1 MPDWP
6 TELESAP
13 RSSVRQRHAAT
24 PRADSPTLLTSLS
37 ENLLL
42 LTDGLFCLTLL
53 VTLLVFAGRTPTGQ
67 LCLLIGTVLTVSC
80 WILAYLIRPAHQW
93 KWTGLEP
100 FLLLG
105 IGLAALQLT
114 PWDEETLRWLSP
126 TAVHLAGAESDRTLP
141 DELSQGLGWNRI
153 SLAPHATRLSLASVI
168 CVSLLF
174 LIQVQR
180 FQNRVHA
187 RRLILG
193 LSLGVALFG
202 LFGIIQ
208 LLTSNRLFFW
218 TIEHPYTHTSSA
230 AKGSF
235 TNPNHFA
242 GFLALA
248 IGPLLA
254 WTLGRSTAVV
264 PTKRSEDFWN
274 TARVASAVN
283 WKLLPGG
290 ILLTILLTGI
300 VLSLSRGGLILGAVA
315 LGTTMV
321 ALMGYRL
328 TDSRGPLFLVMLAFA
343 GLGGIS
349 LIGEEYLNR
358 NAHELVSGD
367 IEKLDNNEGRRFVWQ
382 ANWEAIQAFPWLGA
396 GLGAHADVLPA
407 FHSAHIG
414 NRIYTHAENSYLQMA
429 TEQGLTALG
438 LLAGVVLLVVCRLFL
453 TLSGDQRDPADAWMR
468 AGLFGSLAVFL
479 VHGTYDFPW
488 YAPAYM
494 VLAATF
500 FAYLFASSEVTRERF
515 RPPIS
520 IAPLLM
526 LAGLL
531 WGVGQL
537 GPSVQ
542 RAAFAD
548 NHERQYLILTVN
560 DRTFDTVEEE
570 LLWLKL
576 RIQHI
581 SAALQQD
588 PENGRLHLGLSD
600 GLRRLF
606 ELNML
611 HGEQLMPVTQ
621 IREAVYMG
629 GFQDI
634 STMREWLLNPGVM
647 ERPYPMVEAALVSAQ
662 KALQHNPCLSSAW
675 LTKSDLCF
683 IHSPDPTLPDY
694 FLERARRVSGQ
705 SAEISFTQGFHAWC
719 RGDVE
724 ETLAAWKPIFG
735 EQGPIQRRIIEL
747 ITSSFSPAELF
758 THLQPDLPGQ
768 LRILRA
774 YDPAETPGYSEAAQI
789 VAREALKHAETLPNP
804 REQRAILL
812 QVFNAISLDEENT
825 NTQAFINLVTE
836 RYPQA
841 IALRKAFGVWFVKQ
855 NLHAEALPHLQV
867 VQKQVPHD
875 PHVAKL
881 VQDCQ
886 AFQSPHRTK
895 QAATPSGKK
904 HYR

>member
-6 TELESAP
+6 TELDSAP
-13 RSSVRQRHAAT
+13 SRRVRERRAT
-24 PRADSPTLLTSLS
+24 APRAASPTMFVSLS
-37 ENLLL
+37 DNLFLL
-42 LTDGLFCLTLL
+42 ADGLFCLTLL
-53 VTLLVFAGRTPTGQ
+53 ITLLAFAGRTPIGQ
-67 LCLLIGTVLTVSC
+67 LCLLIGTALIVSC
-80 WILAYLIRPAHQW
+80 WIAAYLIRPAFQW

-100 FLLLG
+100 LLLLG

-114 PWDEETLRWLSP
+114 PLDEETLRWLSP
-126 TAVHLAGAESDRTLP
+126 EAVHLAGVESDRTIP
-141 DELSQGLGWNRI
+141 AELSQGLSWNRI
-153 SLAPHATRLSLASVI
+153 SLAPQATRLSLSSVI

-187 RRLILG
+187 RRVILG
-193 LSLGVALFG
+193 LSVGVALYG
-202 LFGIIQ
+202 LFAIIQ
-208 LLTSNRLFFW
+208 FLTSNGLFLW
-218 TIEHPYTHTSSA
+218 TIEHPFSHTRSA
-230 AKGSF
+230 AKGTF

-248 IGPLLA
+248 IGPVLA
-254 WTLGRSTAVV
+254 WTLGRSTR

-274 TARVASAVN
+274 TAPAPSTAN

-290 ILLTILLTGI
+290 ILLTILMTGI

-349 LIGEEYLNR
+349 LIGEEYLNK
-358 NAHELVSGD
+358 NANELVSGD

-382 ANWEAIQAFPWLGA
+382 ANWKAIQAFPWVGA
-396 GLGAHADVLPA
+396 GLGAHLDVLPA
-407 FHSAHIG
+407 YHSYHLSD
-414 NRIYTHAENSYLQMA
+414 RIYTHAENCYLQIT
-429 TEQGLTALG
+429 TEQGLIGLG
-438 LLAGVVLLVVCRLFL
+438 LAVLVILLVVGRLFF
-453 TLSGDQRDPADAWMR
+453 TLHGDQSQPADAWMR
-468 AGLFGSLAVFL
+468 AGLLGSLAVFL

-500 FAYLFASSEVTRERF
+500 FAYLFATREEDRERF

-526 LAGLL
+526 LVGLL
-531 WGVGQL
+531 WGAGQL
-537 GPSVQ
+537 GPSVKQ
-542 RAAFAD
+542 AALAD

-560 DRTFDTVEEE
+560 GSTFDTVEEE

-581 SAALQQD
+581 STAIQHD
-588 PENGRLHLGLSD
+588 PDNGRLHLGLSD
-600 GLRRLF
+600 SLRRLF

-611 HGEQLMPVTQ
+611 HGDLLMPVTQ

-629 GFQDI
+629 GFEDA

-662 KALQHNPCLSSAW
+662 KALQHNPCLCSAW

-694 FLERARRVSGQ
+694 FLERARCVSGQ
-705 SAEISFTQGFHAWC
+705 SAEIGFTQGFHAWC

-747 ITSSFSPAELF
+747 LTPSFAPAELIA
-758 THLQPDLPGQ
+758 HLQPDLAGQ

-774 YDPAETPGYSEAAQI
+774 YTPSETPGYSEAAQI
-789 VAREALKHAETLPNP
+789 VAQEALKHAETLPNP

-812 QVFNAISLDEENT
+812 KVFNAISLDEETT

-841 IALRKAFGVWFVKQ
+841 IALRKAFGVWYVKQ

-867 VQKQVPHD
+867 VQKQAPHD

-895 QAATPSGKK
+895 QTAQPGGRRQ
-904 HYR
+904 YR